1 MERHGRVLQGHAMSK
16 VADPGRPRHVFC
28 NRTLNMRSVRAIG
41 FDMDYTLVHYDERA
55 WEQEAY
61 KHVRDKLLAL
71 GLPVSELRFDPEL
84 FTRGLILDTQ
94 LGNVVKANRFGYV
107 TRASHGTELLAHEAQ
122 RAAYERTW
130 VDLSDKRWVFL
141 NTLFS
146 LSEACVYGQL
156 VDLLDA
162 GRLPSIRGYD
172 QLYALV
178 RDTMNSAHLEGEL
191 KALIAR
197 DPDRFVILDPELALA
212 LLDLRNAGKALVLIT
227 NSEYDYSRAMMSYTL
242 DRFLP
247 EGMTWRDLFEIVI
260 VQAGK
265 PGFFERPA
273 PMYEVVDERG
283 LLKPHFGALKSGGVY
298 FGGHARLVEQQL
310 GLTGNELLYVG
321 DHVYADVH
329 VSSQILRWRTALI
342 LRELEVELAADDA
355 FAAEA
360 RVLTTLMAEKE
371 LCERE
376 QAQLRLSLQRDDSGY
391 AEPLIAVG
399 EAQRRLSALRD
410 QMAQLDVRIAPLAK
424 RASELSNQ
432 RWGPL
437 MRAGADKSRLA
448 RQIERYADVYTS
460 RVSNFLYLTPFGY
473 LRAPRGSLPH
483 DL

>member
-1 MERHGRVLQGHAMSK
+1 MASTVT
-16 VADPGRPRHVFC
+16 DPGRPRRVFC

-55 WEQEAY
+55 WEREAY
-61 KHVRDKLLAL
+61 THVLDKLLAL

-130 VDLSDKRWVFL
+130 VDLSDRRWVFL

-146 LSEACVYGQL
+146 LSEACLYAQL

-162 GRLPSIRGYD
+162 GRLPAVRGYD
-172 QLYALV
+172 RLYGLV

-191 KALIAR
+191 KAVIAR
-197 DPDRFVILDPELALA
+197 DPDRFVVLDPELAPA
-212 LLDLRNAGKALVLIT
+212 LLDLRHAGKSLVLVT
-227 NSEYDYSRAMMSYTL
+227 NSEWDYTRSMMSYTL
-242 DRFLP
+242 DRYLP
-247 EGMTWRDLFEIVI
+247 EGMTWRDLFDLVI

-265 PGFFERPA
+265 PGFFEKPA
-273 PMYEVVDERG
+273 QLFEVVEDRG
-283 LLKPHFGALKSGGVY
+283 LLRPHHGPLKAGAVY
-298 FGGHARLVEQQL
+298 FGGHARVVEQHL
-310 GLTGNELLYVG
+310 GLAGNELLYVG

-342 LRELEVELAADDA
+342 LRELEAELAADEG
-355 FAAEA
+355 FADEQRELAAWME
-360 RVLTTLMAEKE
+360 EKE
-371 LCERE
+371 RCERE
-376 QAQLRLSLQRDDSGY
+376 QARLRLSMQRHESGY
-391 AEPLIAVG
+391 AAPLSPPG
-399 EAQRRLSALRD
+399 EAPRRLTALRE
-410 QMAQLDVRIAPLAK
+410 QLAQLDARIAPLAK
-424 RASELSNQ
+424 RASELSNA

-437 MRAGADKSRLA
+437 MRAGNDKSRLA

-460 RVSNFLYLTPFGY
+460 RVSNFMYLTPFGY

-483 DL
+483 DP